1 MIVFDTDPSLTSV
14 NDDSSLTFVNDDSSL
29 TFVNHLLKRKFLFW
43 SENPRSVNIQ
53 VICFDKIIFKTIL
66 IKKKFQISKTI
77 IFSKNEMI
85 VLRKKNKK

>member
-29 TFVNHLLKRKFLFW
+29 TFVNHLLKRKFIFW

-66 IKKKFQISKTI
+66 IKKNFKFQKLSFFPKT
-77 IFSKNEMI
+77 K
-85 VLRKKNKK
+85 